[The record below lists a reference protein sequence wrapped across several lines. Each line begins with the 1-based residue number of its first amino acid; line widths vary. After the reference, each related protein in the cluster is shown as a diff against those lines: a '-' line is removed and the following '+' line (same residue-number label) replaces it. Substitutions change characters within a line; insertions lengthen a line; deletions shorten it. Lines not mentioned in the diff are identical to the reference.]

1 MIKLFLSIYSELN
14 KNEKRKFNIIFLFT
28 LLLLCLELFSLV
40 LILPIITLIINDNF
54 YLQFSQFSI
63 FEEWSKNQQI
73 LFCLVLLIIIF
84 FIKNFFSAF
93 MLFYKKKFLADIQ
106 IDFTSRIYKS
116 YMSQSYSFYLKSDK
130 SNIIRNLGIVGEY
143 INVIDNFF
151 NAFLELLIL
160 VGILLIIFFKDSLAG
175 IFISLLS
182 IIFIIFTFSFL
193 KKRLKKYGELA
204 NLLTEKLID
213 SYLNTFSSIRDIILQ
228 KKQNFFL
235 SEFRK
240 NLSKQAITNVKN
252 SFFTELPRLVIEV
265 LLILCISIIVYFL
278 FSKSNNITDTL
289 VTLTFITA
297 LIFRAIP
304 SVSRITSQL
313 SGLTF
318 KIDIINKVNQLI
330 SNFSDEKN
338 IEVKKIDLKF
348 EELELMA
355 VKFGYDDSNLVF
367 KNINLNIK
375 KNETIGIIGSSG
387 SGKSTLIDIVTGML
401 KPNFGK
407 IALNQKNLDKNLIY
421 EWQSKIS
428 CISQKNYLLNSTL
441 KNNVAFG
448 ENEDEINYS
457 KVEECLKL
465 SQIYYLASENKEG
478 LNFLIEED
486 GKNLSGG
493 QRQRIILARALYR
506 QSEVLI
512 FDEATSALDEKTEKE
527 IMYDIKKN
535 FHGKK
540 TIIISTHK
548 HNLLD
553 FCDKIYNVEK
563 F

>member
-1 MIKLFLSIYSELN
+1 MIKLFLSIYSKIK
-14 KNEKRKFNIIFLFT
+14 KNEKKKFNIIFLFT
-28 LLLLCLELFSLV
+28 LLLLILELFSLV
-40 LILPIITLIINDNF
+40 LILPIITLVINDNF

-63 FEEWSKNQQI
+63 FDEWTKNQQI
-73 LFCLVLLIIIF
+73 LFCLVFLIIIF
-84 FIKNFFSAF
+84 FIKNLLYAF
-93 MLFYKKKFLADIQ
+93 MVFYKKKFLADIQ

-116 YMSQSYSFYLKSDK
+116 YLSQSYSFYLKRDK
-130 SNIIRNLGIVGEY
+130 SNIIRNLGLVGEY
-143 INVIDNFF
+143 INVIENFF

-160 VGILLIIFFKDSLAG
+160 VGILSIIFFRDTAAG

-182 IIFIIFTFSFL
+182 IFFIIITFSFL
-193 KKRLKKYGELA
+193 KKKLKKYGELT
-204 NLLTEKLID
+204 NLLTEKLINN
-213 SYLNTFSSIRDIILQ
+213 YLNTFSSIRDIILQ

-235 SEFRK
+235 NEFRK
-240 NLSKQAITNVKN
+240 NLSKQTITNVKN

-265 LLILCISIIVYFL
+265 LVILCISITVYFL
-278 FSKSNNITDTL
+278 FSKSNNTTDTL

-304 SVSRITSQL
+304 SVSRITNQL

-330 SNFSDEKN
+330 SNFSDEKY
-338 IEVKKIDLKF
+338 IEIKKNNLKF
-348 EELELMA
+348 EELELIA
-355 VKFGYDDSNLVF
+355 VKFSYDDSNLVF

-407 IALNQKNLDKNLIY
+407 IALNHKSFDKNLIH

-428 CISQKNYLLNSTL
+428 CISQKNYLLNSSL

-448 ENEDEINYS
+448 EIENEINYS

-465 SQIYYLASENKEG
+465 SQIDYLASESKEG

-506 QSEVLI
+506 ESEVLI

-527 IMYDIKKN
+527 IMNDIKKN

-553 FCDKIYNVEK
+553 ICDKIYKVEK

>member
-1 MIKLFLSIYSELN
+1 MIVI
-14 KNEKRKFNIIFLFT
+14 
-28 LLLLCLELFSLV
+28 
-40 LILPIITLIINDNF
+40 LILLA
-54 YLQFSQFSI
+54 
-63 FEEWSKNQQI
+63 
-73 LFCLVLLIIIF
+73 VLEI
-84 FIKNFFSAF
+84 
-93 MLFYKKKFLADIQ
+93 LFYKKNKI
-106 IDFTSRIYKS
+106 
-116 YMSQSYSFYLKSDK
+116 
-130 SNIIRNLGIVGEY
+130 
-143 INVIDNFF
+143 
-151 NAFLELLIL
+151 
-160 VGILLIIFFKDSLAG
+160 
-175 IFISLLS
+175 
-182 IIFIIFTFSFL
+182 
-193 KKRLKKYGELA
+193 
-204 NLLTEKLID
+204 
-213 SYLNTFSSIRDIILQ
+213 
-228 KKQNFFL
+228 FFL